1 MEPKA
6 NGQSMESTKLFLFGD
21 QTIEFGSSLN
31 KVVAAAKQK
40 SPLARKFL
48 SDALDTIRLEARQ
61 TGTHKLVELESLD
74 TLLSSPERF
83 DEVKDE
89 TGIIHTTFS
98 CIARLGELI
107 LHAEQDPTL
116 LSPKAHGPPVQAVGL
131 CTGLLPAVALAA
143 ARDVRDLANVALAM
157 VGVAFRLR
165 LELHRRSRA
174 VEGGDGIWGY
184 LVVGQT
190 PSEVE
195 AALDSFHQAQRLP
208 MHKRA
213 YIAVAAR
220 SWSAVFGPPST
231 MSRLFHESSVL
242 RQASVTELYRANG
255 CVHAS
260 HLPGLDTAYILGANS
275 ELLKRQPSPA
285 VSIMSTSKC
294 RPFQARTLKDLLGQV
309 LDDIATLR
317 LDMDGTMDAAAE
329 SVPTGSDLQVLLIG
343 GANAVSALKN
353 SLGSRDL
360 TLTVV
365 EGAVPRPQ
373 PALRNGSGRVAIVG
387 VSGRFPDAESV
398 DEFWQNL
405 LAGRESHK
413 LVPESR
419 FGLDAWKHALGPD
432 ATLPYGCFL
441 NRPGQFDAKLFNIS
455 PREAEQMEPMHR
467 LQMLTT
473 YEALEDAGYAP
484 NATSSTDKTRI
495 SAFIAQSSD
504 DWRDINHQHGIETHY
519 VPSIARAFGAGCL
532 HHYFKWE
539 GPAFTVD
546 AACGSSAVAIALA
559 CSSLVRGDCDT
570 AVVGGS
576 MLACSP
582 DAMAG
587 LAKGGFLSPTG
598 SCKTFRDDVDGYC
611 RGEAVGSVVLKRLE
625 DAELD
630 GDRILGVVDGWARNH
645 SAYASSITHPHQPS
659 QERVFHQAM
668 RMADAAPEDVGY
680 VEAHGTGTVAGDVCE
695 VKAIANVIGGSRA
708 PDNQLVLG
716 AVKANV
722 GHAEAGAAIVALIK
736 VAMIFKNKGVIPPQP
751 GFDNPVNPVRL
762 NPEFPHLAARHIH
775 IANGRQHLAAG
786 KKAILNCFDATGGN
800 TCLVLS
806 PPPSKLALPKSMGPG
821 KHVKDPRTHHVVV
834 CSGHTFNVMKRNE
847 RRILDY
853 LISHKDASVADLAYT
868 TSARR
873 VKQHDVRAA
882 WTVAD
887 TKELGRL
894 LLKETSRTE
903 HSAKRPGTVVFTFTG
918 QGAAY
923 RGMASQL
930 FETSPQFRSGIMAA
944 QRLCDLYGFPSVV
957 EYIQGQEQH
966 RGAAA
971 AAAAPEVVA
980 AQEQLSL
987 VALQT
992 ALVDLLRF
1000 WGLRPDVVMGH
1011 SLGEYAG
1018 LCAAGVLSLGDTL
1031 YLVGRRAGLLGQHCR
1046 AGDYGMLVLPVG
1058 SGEADKMIASSRGCC
1073 IACKNTPSATVVSGP
1088 LKEIHDLQAAVR
1100 KERGIETTI
1109 LPVQYGFHSSQ
1120 MESIAEDLERLAE
1133 EVHFSSPQIPVA
1145 STLLGR
1151 IIKDGG
1157 TLGPKYLSRQTRE
1170 AVDFVATVEAI
1181 SAGGLADKDT
1191 IWVEIGPDAVN
1202 TSMVRKTLGIKDSDR
1217 LVPALKKG
1225 REVWATLSELVASA
1239 YCRGHHVDW
1248 HNYHRHYEPGL
1259 ELLDMPSYSFDL
1271 VDYWRPYVHP
1281 TSTAVAVRNAKPL
1294 APPPVVLEMTYL
1306 TSYLQYVKDEQVA
1319 ADGTITAHFVSRVD
1333 HPEMVAAAQN
1343 HLVNGVPI
1351 FPGSAF
1357 CEMALAAAKYLIPK
1371 HRNLVQPP
1379 DISSMVIQGLEMNR
1393 PLIISTASDA
1403 SLLLTRAVCHGR
1415 GVRVEFSVR
1424 DGHDTLPLGAVGIAY
1439 EKGAAL
1445 KTKAAPM
1452 FLFFVR
1458 NRLDGLVKA
1467 VAQGEGH
1474 LLRTSLIYQ
1483 LFQRYVHYGKGF
1495 QGIQQCWL
1503 SQDGREAACTIRL
1516 PSSPSATGERDA
1528 FNMYWRDC
1536 VFHLAGYMLNGHPD
1550 GPTEEANI
1558 AVAVGEIVFEEEL
1571 TDADT
1576 YQAYTRIE
1584 PTEEGYV
1591 GDVFVFRGEK
1601 LVGICSDVVYKTVQ
1615 VRGAGQKQV
1624 TAAPLVKDHQEM
1636 ALASLPDLG
1645 RNDHSA
1651 HSTSIPAQP
1660 REAAMDRTICPG
1672 YGSMTSAPVQSKAPS
1687 KPQVDVAE
1695 MLLDLISEETGWDK
1709 EEFDSVTNLAD
1720 LGVDS
1725 LMNIVLASKM
1735 KSDKGIQISA
1745 AKFRTCLTVADIRR
1759 EFGTTTTEEP
1769 SAARTP
1775 SPDQFEQ
1782 ERAESPCLS
1791 TPNDSSD
1798 AESGYDMFSSATEG
1812 SDSGMMVEIDPP
1824 NQQHKSSPTTT
1835 TIVTT
1840 TTTTKLQDE
1849 FVVEDFLIQ
1858 GEEQDGVPP
1867 LFLFP
1872 DGSGSVTSFVQ
1883 LPNLASNIAVYGLH
1897 SPWVKE
1903 PERFD
1908 CTIEEA
1914 TALYLAAIRA
1924 RQPRG
1929 PYLLGGWSAGCVL
1942 AYECARLLGEAG
1954 DEVLGLV
1961 FIDMHCPRP
1970 LPQWIDTT
1978 RELWEY
1984 WCETTGLDKVF
1995 APLPGGADLGAHLIS
2010 NFRALN
2016 RYHPK
2021 PMTKTPRHGTLIIWA
2036 KKGMGNGLRKED
2048 FPDMSDP
2055 LGVGEW
2061 FCFDRTEFGPNGWE
2075 KLVGDKVEC
2084 VAVDGHHR
2092 SIMVPPDA
2100 YQMINVIDKALERFL
2115 S

>member
-1 MEPKA
+1 LSCNFDA
-6 NGQSMESTKLFLFGD
+6 MESLKIFLFGD
-21 QTIEFGSSLN
+21 QTTDFGATLN
-31 KVVAAAKQK
+31 KVVSTAKQK
-40 SPLARKFL
+40 SPLVRKFL
-48 SDALDTIRLEARQ
+48 SDALDTIRLQARE
-61 TGTHKLVELESLD
+61 TGTHKLLELDSLD
-74 TLLSSPERF
+74 TLLSTPEKF
-83 DEVKDE
+83 EGIADE
-89 TGIIHTTFS
+89 TGVIHTTFS
-98 CIARLGELI
+98 CISRLGELI
-107 LHAEQDPTL
+107 LHAEQDSTIL
-116 LSPKAHGPPVQAVGL
+116 ARNAHGPPTQAVGL

-143 ARDVRDLANVALAM
+143 AQDLRDLANLALLM

-165 LELHRRSRA
+165 LELHRRSQA
-174 VEGGDGIWGY
+174 VENGNGIWGY

-190 PSEVE
+190 PSEIE
-195 AALDSFHQAQRLP
+195 AALDSFHQTQNLP
-208 MHKRA
+208 THKRA
-213 YIAVAAR
+213 YIAVAAS
-220 SWSAVFGPPST
+220 SWSALFGPPST
-231 MSRLFHESSVL
+231 MRRLFHESNSF

-260 HLPGLDTAYILGANS
+260 HLPGLDTDYILGTNR
-275 ELLKRQPSPA
+275 ELLNRPLSST
-285 VSIMSTSKC
+285 VSIISTSKC
-294 RPFQARTLKDLLGQV
+294 RPFEAKSLRDLLCQV
-309 LDDIATLR
+309 LEDILTLR
-317 LDMDGTMDAAAE
+317 LDMDGTLNAAAAN
-329 SVPTGSDLQVLLIG
+329 VPTGSDLQVLVIG

-353 SLGSRDL
+353 SLGSRDV

-373 PALRNGSGRVAIVG
+373 PALRNGSERVAIVG
-387 VSGRFPDAESV
+387 VSGRFPDAENV

-405 LAGRESHK
+405 LAGREAHR

-419 FGLDAWKHALGPD
+419 FGIDAWRHALGPN

-441 NRPGQFDAKLFNIS
+441 KRPGQFDAKLFNIS

-519 VPSIARAFGAGCL
+519 VPSIARAFGAGRL

-559 CSSLVRGDCDT
+559 CSSLVRGDCDM

-611 RGEAVGSVVLKRLE
+611 RGEAVGSVILKRLE

-630 GDRILGVVDGWARNH
+630 KDRILGVIDGWARNH

-659 QERVFHQAM
+659 QERVFQQAM
-668 RMADAAPEDVGY
+668 RMANTAPEEVGY

-695 VKAIANVIGGSRA
+695 VNAITNVIAGSRA
-708 PDNQLVLG
+708 ADNQLVLG

-736 VAMIFKNKGVIPPQP
+736 IAMIFKNNGTIPPQP
-751 GFDNPVNPVRL
+751 GFDNPVNPARL
-762 NPEFPHLAARHIH
+762 NPEFPHLANRHIH
-775 IANGRQHLAAG
+775 IANGRQHLTAG

-806 PPPSKLALPKSMGPG
+806 PPPAKLALPKNMGDT
-821 KHVKDPRTHHVVV
+821 VQDPRTHHVVV

-853 LISHKDASVADLAYT
+853 IINHKEASVRDLAYT

-873 VKQHDVRAA
+873 VKQHGVRTA
-882 WTVAD
+882 WTVSD
-887 TKELGRL
+887 TKELGRM
-894 LLKETSRTE
+894 LLKETSKTE
-903 HSAKRPGTVVFTFTG
+903 NCTNRPGTIVFTFTG

-923 RGMASQL
+923 RGMACKL
-930 FETSPQFRSGIMAA
+930 FETSPLFRKSIMAA
-944 QRLCDLYGFPSVV
+944 QRLCDLYGLPSVV
-957 EYIQGQEQH
+957 EYIQGREQK
-966 RGAAA
+966 GAV
-971 AAAAPEVVA
+971 APEVTA

-992 ALVDLLRF
+992 ALADLFRF
-1000 WGLRPDVVMGH
+1000 WGLKPDVVVGH
-1011 SLGEYAG
+1011 SLGEYAA

-1031 YLVGRRAGLLGQHCR
+1031 YLVGRRAGLLGRHCR
-1046 AGDYGMLVLPVG
+1046 ANDYRMLVLPV
-1058 SGEADKMIASSRGCC
+1058 SSSDAENMIANSNGCC

-1088 LKEIHDLQAAVR
+1088 SIEIDKLQAAVR
-1100 KERGIETTI
+1100 KDRGIETTI

-1120 MESIAEDLERLAE
+1120 MESIAEDVERLAE

-1151 IIKDGG
+1151 IINSSG
-1157 TLGPKYLSRQTRE
+1157 TFGPKYLSRQTRE
-1170 AVDFVATVEAI
+1170 AVDFVSTVEAI
-1181 SAGGLADKDT
+1181 RAGGLADKDT

-1202 TSMVRKTLGIKDSDR
+1202 TSMVRKILAIKDSDR
-1217 LVPALKKG
+1217 LVPAMKKEH
-1225 REVWATLSELVASA
+1225 EVWATISNLVASA
-1239 YCRGHHVDW
+1239 YCSGHDIDW
-1248 HNYHRHYEPGL
+1248 HAYHLHYQSGL
-1259 ELLDMPSYSFDL
+1259 EFLDMPNYAFDL
-1271 VDYWRPYVHP
+1271 TDYWRPYVHP
-1281 TSTAVAVRNAKPL
+1281 KSTAVVGSETKAL
-1294 APPPVVLEMTYL
+1294 PPSESVAEMVYL
-1306 TSYLQYVKDEQVA
+1306 TSYLQYVKSEQVA
-1319 ADGTITAHFVSRVD
+1319 ADGTLTAHFVSRVN
-1333 HPEMVAAAQN
+1333 HPEMVAAARN
-1343 HLVNGVPI
+1343 HLVNGNPI

-1357 CEMALAAAKYLIPK
+1357 CEMALAAAEYLIPR
-1371 HRNLVQPP
+1371 HRNLPEPP
-1379 DISSMVIQGLEMNR
+1379 ELSSMVVQDLEMNR
-1393 PLIISTASDA
+1393 PLIISTAADTSV
-1403 SLLLTRAVCHGR
+1403 LLTKAVCHSR
-1415 GVRVEFSVR
+1415 GLRVEFSVR
-1424 DGHDTLPLGAVGIAY
+1424 DGQDTLPLGAVGIGY
-1439 EKGAAL
+1439 KKSGAL
-1445 KTKAAPM
+1445 RTKAGRM
-1452 FLFFVR
+1452 SVFFVR
-1458 NRLDGLVKA
+1458 NRMDSLVKA

-1474 LLRTSLIYQ
+1474 LLRKSLIYQ

-1495 QGIQQCWL
+1495 QGIEECWL
-1503 SQDGREAACTIRL
+1503 SQDGREAACTVRL

-1536 VFHLAGYMLNGHPD
+1536 VFHLAGYLLNGHPD
-1550 GPTEEANI
+1550 GPKEEANI
-1558 AVAVGEIVFEEEL
+1558 AVAVKEIAFEEEL
-1571 TDADT
+1571 TDGDT
-1576 YQAYTRIE
+1576 YQVYTRME
-1584 PTEEGYV
+1584 PTEAGYL
-1591 GDVFVFRGEK
+1591 GDVFVFKGEK
-1601 LVGICSDVVYKTVQ
+1601 LVAICSDVMYKTVYP
-1615 VRGAGQKQV
+1615 RRAGHRPV
-1624 TAAPLVKDHQEM
+1624 VAAPVKGQEV
-1636 ALASLPDLG
+1636 ALTPP
-1645 RNDHSA
+1645 RNDDCNHHSA
-1651 HSTSIPAQP
+1651 HSTSVPFQP
-1660 REAAMDRTICPG
+1660 REALVEKTTCSSHGSITVSPG
-1672 YGSMTSAPVQSKAPS
+1672 PYQSNAPTKS
-1687 KPQVDVAE
+1687 QVDVAE
-1695 MLLDLISEETGWDK
+1695 ILLDLVSEETGWEK
-1709 EEFDSVTNLAD
+1709 EELDNDTNLAD

-1735 KSDKGIQISA
+1735 KSEKGFEISA

-1759 EFGTTTTEEP
+1759 EFGST
-1769 SAARTP
+1769 AARAP
-1775 SPDQFEQ
+1775 SPQQLQ
-1782 ERAESPCLS
+1782 EEESANSVCSSL
-1791 TPNDSSD
+1791 NDSSD
-1798 AESGYDMFSSATEG
+1798 TESGYDMFSLRSDQ
-1812 SDSGMMVEIDPP
+1812 SDSERMVEIDPP
-1824 NQQHKSSPTTT
+1824 PKQESKTTT
-1835 TIVTT
+1835 NIDA
-1840 TTTTKLQDE
+1840 K
-1849 FVVEDFLIQ
+1849 FAVEDFLIQ
-1858 GEEQDGVPP
+1858 GEEQEGVPP

-1897 SPWVKE
+1897 SPWIKE
-1903 PERFD
+1903 PELFN

-1914 TALYLAAIRA
+1914 TELYLAAIRA

-1929 PYLLGGWSAGCVL
+1929 PYLMGGWSAGCVI

-1954 DEVLGLV
+1954 EEVLGLI

-2016 RYHPK
+2016 KYHPK
-2021 PMTKTPRHGTLIIWA
+2021 PMTKTPKHGTLIIWA
-2036 KKGMGNGLRKED
+2036 KKGMGNGLKKDD
-2048 FPDMSDP
+2048 FPDMPDP

-2100 YQMINVIDKALERFL
+2100 YQMMNIIDKTLERFL

>member
-1 MEPKA
+1 MEPQA
-6 NGQSMESTKLFLFGD
+6 HSQSMESIKLFLFGD
-21 QTIEFGSSLN
+21 QTTEFGPSLS
-31 KVVAAAKQK
+31 KVVTTATQR
-40 SPLARKFL
+40 SPLVRKFL

-61 TGTHKLVELESLD
+61 TGTDKLVGVDSLD
-74 TLLSSPERF
+74 TLLLSPEKF
-83 DEVKDE
+83 EEIKDE
-89 TGIIHTTFS
+89 TGVIHTTFS
-98 CIARLGELI
+98 AISRLGELM
-107 LHAEQDPTL
+107 LHAEHDPTL
-116 LSPKAHGPPVQAVGL
+116 LSWNGHGPLIQAVGL

-143 ARDVRDLANVALAM
+143 AQDLRDLANLALLM

-174 VEGGDGIWGY
+174 VESGHGIWGY

-190 PSEVE
+190 PSEIEV
-195 AALDSFHQAQRLP
+195 ALDSFHTAQRLP
-208 MHKRA
+208 THKRA

-220 SWSAVFGPPST
+220 SWSAIFGPPST
-231 MSRLFHESSVL
+231 MRRLFHDSNVL

-260 HLPGLDTAYILGANS
+260 HLPGLDTEYILGTNS
-275 ELLKRQPSPA
+275 ELLNRQLSSN
-285 VSIMSTSKC
+285 VSIISTSKC
-294 RPFQARTLKDLLGQV
+294 RPFNAKSLKDLLRQV
-309 LDDIATLR
+309 LHDILTLR
-317 LDMDGTMDAAAE
+317 LDMDGTLDAAARN
-329 SVPTGSDLQVLLIG
+329 VPTGSNVQVLVIG
-343 GANAVSALKN
+343 GANAVSALRS
-353 SLGSRDL
+353 SLSSRDV

-365 EGAVPRPQ
+365 EGVVPRPQ
-373 PALRNGSGRVAIVG
+373 PTLRNGSGRVAIVG
-387 VSGRFPDAESV
+387 VSGRFPNAENV

-405 LAGRESHK
+405 LAGREAHK

-419 FGLDAWKHALGPD
+419 FGLDAWRHALGPN

-519 VPSIARAFGAGCL
+519 VPSIARAFGAGRL

-559 CSSLVRGDCDT
+559 CSSLVRADCDM

-587 LAKGGFLSPTG
+587 LTKGGFLSPTG

-611 RGEAVGSVVLKRLE
+611 RGEGIGTVILKRLE

-630 GDRILGVVDGWARNH
+630 KDRILGVIDGWARNH

-668 RMADAAPEDVGY
+668 RMANTAPEEVGY
-680 VEAHGTGTVAGDVCE
+680 VEAHGTGTVAGDLCE
-695 VKAIANVIGGSRA
+695 VNAIANVIGGSRA
-708 PDNQLVLG
+708 ADNQLILG

-751 GFDNPVNPVRL
+751 GFDNPVNPARL
-762 NPEFPHLAARHIH
+762 NPEFPHLASRHIH
-775 IANGRQHLAAG
+775 VANGRQHLAEG
-786 KKAILNCFDATGGN
+786 RKAVLNCFDATGGN

-806 PPPSKLALPKSMGPG
+806 PPPSKLALPNSLG
-821 KHVKDPRTHHVVV
+821 KGINDPRTHQVVV
-834 CSGHTFNVMKRNE
+834 CSGHTFNVMKKNE

-853 LISHKDASVADLAYT
+853 IINHKEASVADLAYT

-873 VKQHDVRAA
+873 VKQHGVRTA
-882 WTVAD
+882 WTV
-887 TKELGRL
+887 TNTNELGRI
-894 LLKETSRTE
+894 LLKDTSKTE
-903 HSAKRPGTVVFTFTG
+903 QSTKRPGTIVFTFTG

-923 RGMASQL
+923 RGMARKL
-930 FETSPQFRSGIMAA
+930 FETSPLFRNSIMSA

-957 EYIQGQEQH
+957 EYIQGQEQKS
-966 RGAAA
+966 AI
-971 AAAAPEVVA
+971 APEVIA

-1000 WGLRPDVVMGH
+1000 WGLKPDAVIGH

-1018 LCAAGVLSLGDTL
+1018 LCAAGVLSLSDTL

-1046 AGDYGMLVLPVG
+1046 ANDYRMLVLPVS
-1058 SGEADKMIASSRGCC
+1058 SGDAENMIASSKGCC
-1073 IACKNTPSATVVSGP
+1073 IACKNTPSATVISGP
-1088 LKEIHDLQAAVR
+1088 AKEIDDLQAAVR
-1100 KERGIETTI
+1100 KDFGIETTI

-1120 MESIAEDLERLAE
+1120 MESIAEDLERVAE

-1151 IIKDGG
+1151 IINDGG

-1170 AVDFVATVEAI
+1170 AANFVSTVEAI
-1181 SAGGLADKDT
+1181 CADGLADKNT

-1202 TSMVRKTLGIKDSDR
+1202 TSMVRKILAIKDSDC

-1225 REVWATLSELVASA
+1225 QEVWATISNLVASA
-1239 YCRGHHVDW
+1239 YCRGHDIDW
-1248 HNYHRHYEPGL
+1248 QAYHRHYEPSL
-1259 ELLDMPSYSFDL
+1259 EFLDVPKYAFDL
-1271 VDYWRPYVHP
+1271 TDYWRPYVHP
-1281 TSTAVAVRNAKPL
+1281 KSTAAGVDIKNNKARATSDAVP
-1294 APPPVVLEMTYL
+1294 EMKYL
-1306 TSYLQYVKDEQVA
+1306 TSYLQYVQSEQVA
-1319 ADGTITAHFVSRVD
+1319 ADGTITAHFASRVN
-1333 HPEMVAAAQN
+1333 HPEMIAAAQG
-1343 HLVNGVPI
+1343 HLVNGNPI

-1357 CEMALAAAKYLIPK
+1357 CEMAFTAAEYLIPR
-1371 HRNLVQPP
+1371 HRNLPEPP
-1379 DISSMVIQGLEMNR
+1379 HISSMVIQELEMNR
-1393 PLIISTASDA
+1393 PLIISTAADTSVV
-1403 SLLLTRAVCHGR
+1403 LTKAVCHKH
-1415 GVRVEFSVR
+1415 GVRIEFSVR
-1424 DGHDTLPLGAVGIAY
+1424 DGHDTLPLGAVGIGY
-1439 EKGAAL
+1439 EKTDAL
-1445 KTKAAPM
+1445 RTKAGPM
-1452 FLFFVR
+1452 SLFLVR
-1458 NRLDGLVKA
+1458 SRMDSLVKA

-1474 LLRTSLIYQ
+1474 LLRKSLIYQ
-1483 LFQRYVHYGKGF
+1483 LFQRYVHYGKRF
-1495 QGIQQCWL
+1495 QGIQECWL
-1503 SQDGREAACTIRL
+1503 SQDQREAACTIRL

-1536 VFHLAGYMLNGHPD
+1536 VFHLAGYLLNGHPD
-1550 GPTEEANI
+1550 GPTEESNI
-1558 AVAVGEIVFEEEL
+1558 AVAVKEIAFEEEL
-1571 TDADT
+1571 TDVDT
-1576 YQAYTRIE
+1576 YQVYTRME
-1584 PTEEGYV
+1584 PTEAGYL
-1591 GDVFVFRGEK
+1591 GDVFVFKGEK
-1601 LVGICSDVVYKTVQ
+1601 LIGLCSDVAYKTVYP
-1615 VRGAGQKQV
+1615 RRAGHRLAA
-1624 TAAPLVKDHQEM
+1624 AAPVKEQHV
-1636 ALASLPDLG
+1636 ALRCPPN
-1645 RNDHSA
+1645 RNYNHHST
-1651 HSTSIPAQP
+1651 HSTSTPFQP
-1660 REAAMDRTICPG
+1660 KEAAIKKAICPS
-1672 YGSMTSAPVQSKAPS
+1672 YDIMTSGSSESNVPTT
-1687 KPQVDVAE
+1687 KPQVNDVAE
-1695 MLLDLISEETGWDK
+1695 LLLELVSEETGWEK
-1709 EEFDSVTNLAD
+1709 EELDNDTNLAD

-1725 LMNIVLASKM
+1725 LMNIVLASKI
-1735 KSDKGIQISA
+1735 KSEKGIEISA

-1759 EFGTTTTEEP
+1759 EFGATAIRAPTEEQYQ
-1769 SAARTP
+1769 RG
-1775 SPDQFEQ
+1775 
-1782 ERAESPCLS
+1782 RAESIRS
-1791 TPNDSSD
+1791 SQSDSSD
-1798 AESGYDMFSSATEG
+1798 SESSYDVVSSRSDS

-1824 NQQHKSSPTTT
+1824 KEQPRSTSNFDGKY
-1835 TIVTT
+1835 
-1840 TTTTKLQDE
+1840 
-1849 FVVEDFLIQ
+1849 VVEDFLLQ
-1858 GEEQDGVPP
+1858 GEEQEGVPP

-1897 SPWVKE
+1897 SPWVKD
-1903 PERFD
+1903 PKAFN

-1914 TALYLAAIRA
+1914 TGLYLAAIRT

-1929 PYLLGGWSAGCVL
+1929 PYLLGGWSAGCVI

-1954 DEVLGLV
+1954 EEVLGLI

-1984 WCETTGLDKVF
+1984 WCESTGLDKVF

-2016 RYHPK
+2016 KYHPK
-2021 PMTKTPRHGTLIIWA
+2021 PMTKTPKHGTLIIWA
-2036 KKGMGNGLRKED
+2036 KKGMGNGLKKED
-2048 FPDMSDP
+2048 FPDLPDP

-2092 SIMVPPDA
+2092 SIMVPPD
-2100 YQMINVIDKALERFL
+2100 
-2115 S
+2115 